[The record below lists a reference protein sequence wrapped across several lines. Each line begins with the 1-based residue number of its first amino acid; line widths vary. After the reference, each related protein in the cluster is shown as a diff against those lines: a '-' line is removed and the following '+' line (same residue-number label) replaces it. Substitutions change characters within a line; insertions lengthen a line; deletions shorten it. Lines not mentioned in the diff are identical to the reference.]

1 MIFIQTK
8 DALETLRRLGA
19 ELSKEQIALAEAR
32 AINHSLQKGRTIA
45 RTEIKK
51 VYNISQRYLG
61 GINYTRATVRKPY
74 GELIASRKPIPLDA
88 FPVKQETSSQK
99 ISISRKGA
107 QKVREFKKLK
117 ANPTAGVSVQ
127 IKKGE
132 AAEVLP
138 YAFMIVGGAV
148 RVFARGEYK
157 TGADHGLV
165 LRHHRVN
172 KSGSDTPIKP
182 LITVSE
188 FGSILNPDVL
198 HQIGKKV
205 EAMYPDRLV
214 HELEF
219 IINQAARSAGG
230 V

>member
-1 MIFIQTK
+1 MIFIQTSNAIK
-8 DALETLRRLGA
+8 ALQRLGE

-61 GINYTRATVRKPY
+61 GINYTRATVNKPY

-88 FPVKQETSSQK
+88 FPVKQETATG
-99 ISISRKGA
+99 SISVTRKGK
-107 QKVREFKKLK
+107 QKVRVFKKLK
-117 ANPTAGVSVQ
+117 ANPTAGVSIE
-127 IKKGE
+127 IKRGE
-132 AAEVLP
+132 KELLP

-157 TGADHGLV
+157 TGTDHGLV

-172 KSGSDTPIKP
+172 KSGNDTPIKP

-198 HQIGKKV
+198 GHIGKKV
-205 EAMYPDRLV
+205 EVMYPDRLV
-214 HELEF
+214 HELQF
-219 IINQAARSAGG
+219 IIDKAARAAG
-230 V
+230 

>member
-1 MIFIQTK
+1 MIFIKTD
-8 DALETLRRLGA
+8 DALRALRRLGA
-19 ELSKEQIALAEAR
+19 DLSKEQIALAEAR

-61 GINYTRATVRKPY
+61 GINFMRATVSKPY
-74 GELIASRKPIPLDA
+74 GELFASRKPIPLDA
-88 FPVKQETSSQK
+88 FPVKQEMASGS
-99 ISISRKGA
+99 ISISRKGT
-107 QKVREFKKLK
+107 QKVKQFKRLK
-117 ANPTAGVSVQ
+117 ANPTAGVSIE

-132 AAEVLP
+132 KEVLP
-138 YAFMIVGGAV
+138 YAFMIAGGAV

-157 TGADHGLV
+157 SGTDHGFV

-172 KSGSDTPIKP
+172 KDGSDTPIKP

-188 FGSILNPDVL
+188 FGSILNPAVL
-198 HQIGKKV
+198 HNIGKKV

-214 HELEF
+214 HEIEF
-219 IINQAARSAGG
+219 IIDKVARSAG
-230 V
+230 

>member
-1 MIFIQTK
+1 MIFIKT
-8 DALETLRRLGA
+8 DSALKALSTLGK

-45 RTEIKK
+45 RTEVKK

-61 GINYTRATVRKPY
+61 GINFKRATVSKPY
-74 GELIASRKPIPLDA
+74 GELFASRKPIPLDA
-88 FPVKQETSSQK
+88 FPVKQVTASAS
-99 ISISRKGA
+99 ISITRKGN
-107 QKVREFKKLK
+107 QKVREFKRLK
-117 ANPTAGVSVQ
+117 ANPTAGVSIE

-132 AAEVLP
+132 KEVIP
-138 YAFMIVGGAV
+138 YAFMIVGGAL

-157 TGADHGLV
+157 SGTDHGLV

-172 KSGSDTPIKP
+172 KTGSDTPIKP

-188 FGSILNPDVL
+188 FGSIINPDVL
-198 HQIGKKV
+198 GNIGSKV
-205 EAMYPDRLV
+205 EAMYPGRLV

-219 IINQAARSAGG
+219 MIDKVARSAG
-230 V
+230 